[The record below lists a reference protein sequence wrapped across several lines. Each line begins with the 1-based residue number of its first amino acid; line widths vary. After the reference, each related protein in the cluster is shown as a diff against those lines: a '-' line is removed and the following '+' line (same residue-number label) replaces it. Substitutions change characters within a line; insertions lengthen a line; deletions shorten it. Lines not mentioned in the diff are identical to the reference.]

1 MSTQVQRYQGGQTPA
16 KQSGMQ
22 VVTPTVPGIP
32 QEIASQLIV
41 GFRCE
46 DGTIRPYVMEA
57 GLELKLEQVAQKK
70 GGLRLN
76 VVIPISL
83 AHEDPEQ
90 MLALFERMPD
100 FAKDKFLQQRDYEMA
115 MFTTPK
121 GTALFKGILLFGDG
135 TKVWDYGEASAANVK
150 MATLHGHLNH
160 LAATRARL
168 RTIRKATARGWIT
181 PDQVAHNQD
190 TVDDDAE
197 ACELAWLEADLEA
210 AEAGLGGAGD
220 AEQPF
225 RVADPPAPEPA
236 GLEQGGASGEAPAG
250 EKPSPSAGEE
260 RSVQP
265 GTAGGDSQVAPGVR
279 QNGRKVGRMEKAY
292 LDAIKAEAKKRNIS
306 DELLEAIAS
315 EALGREVTLWQMEAL
330 TQLELSAIHQAVVG
344 KAG

>member
-1 MSTQVQRYQGGQTPA
+1 MQRYQGGQVPA
-16 KQSGMQ
+16 KQGGMQ

-32 QEIASQLIV
+32 QEIANQLIV
-41 GFRCE
+41 GFRSE

-76 VVIPISL
+76 VVIPVSL

-135 TKVWDYGEASAANVK
+135 TKVWDYGEASTANVK
-150 MATLHGHLNH
+150 MTTLHGHLNH

-190 TVDDDAE
+190 TVDEDAE
-197 ACELAWLEADLEA
+197 ISELAWLEADVRA
-210 AEAGLGGAGD
+210 AESGLGGAGD

-225 RVADPPAPEPA
+225 RVADPLAAESA
-236 GLEQGGASGEAPAG
+236 GLEQGGAGGEAPAG
-250 EKPSPSAGEE
+250 EGSAQSPAGEGSPYAGAAS
-260 RSVQP
+260 RGGTVAQP
-265 GTAGGDSQVAPGVR
+265 VR
-279 QNGRKVGRMEKAY
+279 PAENGRKVGTMEKAY
-292 LDAIKAEAKKRNIS
+292 LKAIKGEAKKRNIS
-306 DELLEAIAS
+306 DELLLQIAGDAIQRDD
-315 EALGREVTLWQMEAL
+315 LTLWQMEAL
-330 TQLELSAIHQAVVG
+330 TAMELAQIHQAVVG
-344 KAG
+344 KTG